1 MTTEANISDSDL
13 LDKLNSEVASLMTP
27 VVVYLSVLMLF
38 GLLGNILVCYYYGQ
52 QTRRSSHS
60 VFICTVA
67 LFDLVSC
74 AVSMPIEIVDI
85 RFYYTF
91 TNGHLCKFL
100 RFVNHVAAIGSA
112 FTLLAIS
119 VDRFRRICRPLK
131 KQLDLLKC
139 KLLCALSFLLGLIYS
154 WPALVFY
161 KSVEVDLN
169 AQNGRIVKGYDCTTT
184 DESNYRAYIWGFNF
198 VYLITF
204 IFGTGTLVVMYSLV
218 GRSIYQHNRKL
229 IQTRPMS
236 RIRRSKHV
244 HADLDST
251 KIDEESSGIVIDEQ
265 GRASCA
271 RKANA
276 MQLRAKCIDA
286 EQKKAVDINGD
297 HHKKDKLNNKSI
309 KYTMIMLVVASIFVI
324 SFLPY
329 LILVIV
335 DEFNDLRDS
344 LRGSSLVGYEIGVR
358 SYFLNSAINPMVYGF
373 LNPKFRQFYSC
384 KLARLTIYSFTSEAL
399 SSSTAI
405 TNA

>member
-13 LDKLNSEVASLMTP
+13 LEQINSEAASLMTP
-27 VVVYLSVLMLF
+27 VIVFLCALMFF

-52 QTRRSSHS
+52 QTRRSSHA

-74 AVSMPIEIVDI
+74 AVSMPIEIVDMK
-85 RFYYTF
+85 FYYTF

-100 RFVNHVAAIGSA
+100 RFVNYVAAIGSA
-112 FTLLAIS
+112 FTLLAIC
-119 VDRFRRICRPLK
+119 VDRFRRICRPFK
-131 KQLDLLKC
+131 KQLNLLKC

-154 WPALVFY
+154 WPALVVY
-161 KSVEVDLN
+161 KSVEVELK
-169 AQNGRIVKGYDCTTT
+169 AQNGQIVKGYDCTTT
-184 DESNYRAYIWGFNF
+184 NESNHRAYIWGFNL

-218 GRSIYQHNRKL
+218 GKSIYKHKRKL
-229 IQTRPMS
+229 VQSRPLS
-236 RIRRSKHV
+236 RIRRSKPV

-251 KIDEESSGIVIDEQ
+251 KTDEKSSGIDNDEQ
-265 GRASCA
+265 GRASCV

-276 MQLRAKCIDA
+276 MQLRAKGSDA
-286 EQKKAVDINGD
+286 QQKKAADINGD
-297 HHKKDKLNNKSI
+297 NHKEDKLNNKSI
-309 KYTMIMLVVASIFVI
+309 KYTMIMLVVTSIFVI

-329 LILVIV
+329 LILVII
-335 DEFNDLRDS
+335 DAFKDLKES

-358 SYFLNSAINPMVYGF
+358 SYFLNSAVNPMVYGF
-373 LNPKFRQFYSC
+373 LNPQFRKFYIS
-384 KLARLTIYSFTSEAL
+384 KLARLTIYSFTSEVL

>member
-13 LDKLNSEVASLMTP
+13 LEQINSEVASLMTP
-27 VVVYLSVLMLF
+27 VVVYLGILIFF
-38 GLLGNILVCYYYGQ
+38 GLLGNMFVCYYYGQ
-52 QTRRSSHS
+52 QTRRSSHA
-60 VFICTVA
+60 VFIFTVA

-119 VDRFRRICRPLK
+119 VDRFRRICRPFK
-131 KQLDLLKC
+131 KQLNLLKC
-139 KLLCALSFLLGLIYS
+139 KLLCALSFFLGLIYS
-154 WPALVFY
+154 WPALVVY
-161 KSVEVDLN
+161 KSVEVELN
-169 AQNGRIVKGYDCTTT
+169 AQNGQIVKGYDCTTT
-184 DESNYRAYIWGFNF
+184 NESNYKAYIWGFNL
-198 VYLITF
+198 VYLISF
-204 IFGTGTLVVMYSLV
+204 IFGTGTIVVMYSLV
-218 GRSIYQHNRKL
+218 GKSIYKHKRKVL
-229 IQTRPMS
+229 HSRPLS
-236 RIRRSKHV
+236 RVRRPKPV
-244 HADLDST
+244 HADLDCT
-251 KIDEESSGIVIDEQ
+251 TTDEESSGIDNDEQ

-271 RKANA
+271 RKTND
-276 MQLRAKCIDA
+276 MLLLAKCSDA
-286 EQKKAVDINGD
+286 EQKKAADINGD

-329 LILVIV
+329 LILVII
-335 DEFNDLRDS
+335 DAFKDLKDS

-373 LNPKFRQFYSC
+373 VNPKFRKFYISRI
-384 KLARLTIYSFTSEAL
+384 ARLTIYSFTSEAL

>member
-13 LDKLNSEVASLMTP
+13 LEQINSEVASLMTP
-27 VVVYLSVLMLF
+27 VIVYLGVLMFF
-38 GLLGNILVCYYYGQ
+38 GVLGNIFVCYYYGQ
-52 QTRRSSHS
+52 QTRRSSHA
-60 VFICTVA
+60 VFICTIA

-74 AVSMPIEIVDI
+74 AVSMPIEIVDMK
-85 RFYYTF
+85 FYYTF

-112 FTLLAIS
+112 FTLIAIS

-131 KQLDLLKC
+131 KQLNLLKC

-161 KSVEVDLN
+161 KSVEVELN
-169 AQNGRIVKGYDCTTT
+169 AQNGRILKGYDCSITN
-184 DESNYRAYIWGFNF
+184 ESNYRDYIWGFNF

-204 IFGTGTLVVMYSLV
+204 MFGTGTLVVMYSLV
-218 GRSIYQHNRKL
+218 GRSIYQHKRKL
-229 IQTRPMS
+229 ILSRPLS
-236 RIRRSKHV
+236 RRPKPV

-251 KIDEESSGIVIDEQ
+251 KIDKESSGIDNDEQ

-276 MQLRAKCIDA
+276 MQLFAKCSKA
-286 EQKKAVDINGD
+286 EKKKATDINGD
-297 HHKKDKLNNKSI
+297 HHNKDKLNNKSI

-329 LILVIV
+329 LVLVKIYTF
-335 DEFNDLRDS
+335 EDLRDS
-344 LRGSSLVGYEIGVR
+344 LWGSSLVGYEIGLR
-358 SYFLNSAINPMVYGF
+358 SYSA
-373 LNPKFRQFYSC
+373 
-384 KLARLTIYSFTSEAL
+384 
-399 SSSTAI
+399 
-405 TNA
+405 